1 MKKISKSDETI
12 TRAEFEAVILKLRDE
27 LIEMINA
34 RSGTVPVG
42 ADKSRPPKPRR
53 TGPYGKKLEG
63 AKNDIRCRIDS
74 ELFKILSNECDKNFS
89 GNMSA
94 ALDAILWNYF
104 DKPLL
109 SFETPTN
116 KEDQSPLLNSKPIK
130 CCGE

>member
-12 TRAEFEAVILKLRDE
+12 TRAEFEAVISKLRDE

-34 RSGTVPVG
+34 RSGTVPVD
-42 ADKSRPPKPRR
+42 ADKCRPPKPRR
-53 TGPYGKKLEG
+53 TGPHGKKLEG
-63 AKNDIRCRIDS
+63 TKNDIRCRIDS

-109 SFETPTN
+109 SFETPAN